1 VANIVLINPR
11 FETSYWGLEHSL
23 PIFRKRANMPVGC
36 LPLLAALTPADHT
49 IELIDECVEEID
61 FDRIARADIVGL
73 TGMIVQRARMRE
85 ILVELKKR
93 GAFVVVGGPW
103 VTVSE
108 TYFGDMADV
117 VFIGEAEETWP
128 RFLDEWQRGR
138 HQYRYEQAD
147 RTNMAA
153 VPTPRLDL
161 LKTERYLFGC
171 LQFSRGCPFQC
182 EFCDIIVTFGRR
194 PRVKTHKQV
203 LAELDHLYATGVREV
218 FVVDDNLIGN
228 KRVVKELLKA
238 VIDWQIQHD
247 YALSLFTEASLDL
260 SEDPELLQLMIDA
273 NFLAVFVGVES
284 PSEESLRET
293 KKLQNVR
300 KGATLLDRLH
310 TIQNAGLDVW
320 CGMIV
325 GFDNDDERIFDRQ
338 YEFLVSARVTQSSVG
353 MLHAIPKTP
362 LYARLQKEGRL
373 DPADVPECGTNVIPK
388 QMTRAQLRDGY
399 VRVMKKLVEPVSF
412 FDRLDAL
419 YVDAKI
425 PYAPARVVFRRK
437 HRWKQFKAGVFDI
450 VRALGLF
457 ASLMWHVDDS
467 VLRREYRRRVRRV
480 LLARRDPGL
489 VLYYLIK
496 CAMHYHLHCMAS
508 DLAGGRMVTS
518 FEVVP
523 AARPNGSSQRQTPRS
538 RLKEARVG

>member
-1 VANIVLINPR
+1 MANIAFVNPR
-11 FETSYWGLEHSL
+11 FETSYWGLEYAL
-23 PIFRKRANMPVGC
+23 PIFRKQANMAVGC
-36 LPLLAALTPADHT
+36 LPLLAALTPAEHT
-49 IELIDECVEEID
+49 VELVDECVEELD
-61 FDRIARADIVGL
+61 FDRLAKADIVGL

-93 GAFVVVGGPW
+93 GAFVVIGGPW
-103 VTVSE
+103 ITVNE
-108 TYFGDMADV
+108 EYFGDLADAI
-117 VFIGEAEETWP
+117 FIGEAEETWP
-128 RFLDEWQRGR
+128 QFLEEWKLGK
-138 HQYRYEQAD
+138 HKYRYEQAD
-147 RTNMAA
+147 RTDMAK
-153 VPTPRLDL
+153 VPTPRHDL
-161 LKTERYLFGC
+161 LKTDRYLFGN

-194 PRVKTHKQV
+194 PRVKTQQQV
-203 LAELDHLYATGVREV
+203 LAELDHLYETGIREV

-238 VIDWQIQHD
+238 VIDWQVRHD

-260 SEDPELLQLMIDA
+260 SEDQELLKLMIDA

-300 KGATLLDRLH
+300 KGATLLDRIH

-325 GFDNDDERIFDRQ
+325 GFDNDDENIFDRQ
-338 YEFLVSARVTQSSVG
+338 YEFLINARVTQSSVG

-362 LYARLQKEGRL
+362 LHARLMREGRL
-373 DPADVPECGTNVIPK
+373 DPSDTPECGTNIIPK
-388 QMTRAQLRDGY
+388 KMTREVLRDGY
-399 VRVMKKLVEPVSF
+399 VRVMSDLVEPVSF

-437 HRWKQFKAGVFDI
+437 HRWKQFKAGVLDI
-450 VRALGLF
+450 TRAFALLG
-457 ASLMWHVDDS
+457 SLMWHVKEP
-467 VLRREYRRRVRRV
+467 VLRREYRKRAMRVM
-480 LLARRDPGL
+480 LARRDPGL

-496 CAMHYHLHCMAS
+496 CAMHYHLYVMANT
-508 DLAGGRMVTS
+508 LAGGRMVST
-518 FEVVP
+518 FEVTPATVEPKPQP
-523 AARPNGSSQRQTPRS
+523 AARRRE
-538 RLKEARVG
+538 LAMAEASA